1 MLLPFSVRSLSVI
14 VLWLLLL
21 SSDALANAFIR
32 GAYYRL
38 GDDDPGALAGAIGN
52 DPTRD
57 SFGDMLDLTRFG
69 SPHYTA
75 YVPPQGPFGDKLA
88 MAFANEGLGGPAFP
102 AVYSQ
107 STSLSMIEQGY
118 TLETWVSAG
127 PTDLDQ
133 IRNNL
138 IAYNGDPANNGFG
151 LFLHGENY
159 VARVGTFER
168 VLGPATVGEW
178 HHLAYVQSLG
188 TVDYYY
194 DGKLVAESTTE
205 PLPTAA
211 SGGFWLGGLGDP
223 LGNGTFLFN
232 GWIDEVR
239 YQSFNPLTAGAFD
252 PTAFLITPVPEP
264 ATIALATVG
273 FLMAGTLLWRKRWA
287 A

>member
-1 MLLPFSVRSLSVI
+1 
-14 VLWLLLL
+14 
-21 SSDALANAFIR
+21 
-32 GAYYRL
+32 
-38 GDDDPGALAGAIGN
+38 
-52 DPTRD
+52 
-57 SFGDMLDLTRFG
+57 MLDLTRFG

-75 YVPPQGPFGDKLA
+75 FVPPQGPIGDKLA

-102 AVYSQ
+102 AVYSR

-118 TLETWVSAG
+118 ALETWVSAG

-138 IAYNGDPANNGFG
+138 IAYNGDPASNGFG
-151 LFLHGENY
+151 FFLHGENY
-159 VARVGTFER
+159 VARVGAFER
-168 VLGPATVGEW
+168 SAWASHQLASGIIWHTFNRLARSIITTTVSW
-178 HHLAYVQSLG
+178 SQKRRPIH
-188 TVDYYY
+188 
-194 DGKLVAESTTE
+194 
-205 PLPTAA
+205 LPTAA
-211 SGGFWLGGLGDP
+211 TGGFWLGGLGDP
-223 LGNGTFLFN
+223 LSDGSFLFN

-273 FLMAGTLLWRKRWA
+273 FLMAGALLWRKRWA